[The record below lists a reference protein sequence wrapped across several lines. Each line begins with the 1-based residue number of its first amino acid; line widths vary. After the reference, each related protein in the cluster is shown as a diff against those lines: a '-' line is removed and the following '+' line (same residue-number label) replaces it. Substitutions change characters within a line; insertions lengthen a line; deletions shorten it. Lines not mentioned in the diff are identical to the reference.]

1 VKSSKKTLPAPNKT
15 DRVDFYD
22 QLIATIPGIE
32 RKGDANPY
40 TSLNGN
46 MFTLLQ
52 GSRSLAIR
60 LPEDKRDEFLKKY
73 KTTLFEAYGAVM
85 KEYVAVPDALLNNTK
100 ELQKYLQFSYEYA
113 KTLKPKP
120 TKKAKKRWHEKAPAS
135 PVVQRWPGGMSNGKE
150 RDFGKMSRL
159 AGKLWRNH
167 RCNHHRYRSRR
178 SFQLLA
184 VCWDQME
191 RY

>member
-1 VKSSKKTLPAPNKT
+1 VNASKKGPTSAGTAVSK
-15 DRVDFYD
+15 VDLYD

-60 LPEDKRDEFLKKY
+60 LPEDKREEFLKKHQ
-73 KTTLFEAYGAVM
+73 TTLFEAYGAVM
-85 KEYVAVPDALLNNTK
+85 KEYVAVPDALLRNTK
-100 ELQKYLQFSYEYA
+100 ELQKYLECSYEYA

-120 TKKAKKRWHEKAPAS
+120 TKKPKKAKKEKAKA
-135 PVVQRWPGGMSNGKE
+135 KE
-150 RDFGKMSRL
+150 
-159 AGKLWRNH
+159 
-167 RCNHHRYRSRR
+167 
-178 SFQLLA
+178 
-184 VCWDQME
+184 
-191 RY
+191 